1 MVEIMFSKGINYF
14 DNNQFNFDLTD
25 NVIKAFDYFDIKKE
39 TYKKDFKFLIK
50 LIVSIWQGEPLK
62 KQDLQDFKLQCIDPK
77 SNLQCTSYFPIIQKI
92 LRTFRVI
99 NPQQRFQP
107 SKQSYED
114 ICKIIK
120 FCQDI
125 SYQKKEPYFASE
137 LILKL
142 STYGYKIVDENGKS
156 KTMFLHQ
163 CFQDHQMW
171 NSDDFWK
178 TFILI
183 KVTEVIINAKIEK
196 QSGNSEEDF
205 QRSIKMQDLKKVQIS
220 NVFLTEAYSMKQLGR
235 KIKDYE
241 KIILPLVKSYDLDSE
256 SQEDIKGFFV

>member
-1 MVEIMFSKGINYF
+1 
-14 DNNQFNFDLTD
+14 
-25 NVIKAFDYFDIKKE
+25 
-39 TYKKDFKFLIK
+39 
-50 LIVSIWQGEPLK
+50 
-62 KQDLQDFKLQCIDPK
+62 
-77 SNLQCTSYFPIIQKI
+77 
-92 LRTFRVI
+92 
-99 NPQQRFQP
+99 
-107 SKQSYED
+107 
-114 ICKIIK
+114 
-120 FCQDI
+120 
-125 SYQKKEPYFASE
+125 
-137 LILKL
+137 
-142 STYGYKIVDENGKS
+142 
-156 KTMFLHQ
+156 MFLHQ

-183 KVTEVIINAKIEK
+183 KVTEVIINAKIET